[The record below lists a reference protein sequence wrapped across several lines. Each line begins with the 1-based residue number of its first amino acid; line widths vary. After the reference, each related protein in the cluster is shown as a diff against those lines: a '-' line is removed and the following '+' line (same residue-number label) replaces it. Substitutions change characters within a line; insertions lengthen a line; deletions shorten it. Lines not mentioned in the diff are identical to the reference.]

1 MTQSF
6 KLNGKSWMVVLVY
19 RGELCFFLVLSFFL
33 FCFLVLYIL
42 NFI

>member
-19 RGELCFFLVLSFFL
+19 RGELCFFLVFHGFVFLSCTF
-33 FCFLVLYIL
+33 
-42 NFI
+42 